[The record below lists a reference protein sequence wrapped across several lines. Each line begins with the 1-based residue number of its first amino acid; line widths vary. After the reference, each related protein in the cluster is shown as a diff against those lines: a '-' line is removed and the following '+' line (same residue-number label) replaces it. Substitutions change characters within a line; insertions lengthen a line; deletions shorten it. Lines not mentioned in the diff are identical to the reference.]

1 MKKHEKYIE
10 HDNLKNATHL
20 EISVYYS
27 KGGMS
32 YFSGQTSPRGYYIS
46 VKPVTKRNGM
56 VSFEMF
62 SGYKKL
68 LLETGRY
75 SDKQFDRA
83 VEMSRDAEAELI
95 SAVVAEHKAA

>member
-32 YFSGQTSPRGYYIS
+32 YFSGQASPRGYYLS
-46 VKPVTKRNGM
+46 VKPVTKRDGM
-56 VSFEMF
+56 ISYEMF
-62 SGYKKL
+62 AGYKKFL
-68 LLETGRY
+68 FETGRY
-75 SDKQFDRA
+75 SDKQFNKA
-83 VEMSRDAEAELI
+83 VEMSRTVEAELI
-95 SAVVAEHKAA
+95 AAVTTEHKAA